1 LGKTLAGENPKEAR
15 TLLCGR
21 GSRLIPRSPG
31 KLCTISTQ
39 RFCLVVSAS
48 ETNCRS
54 PVVFRAAAETAK
66 KKRFSGQYTTAE
78 IGHAASK
85 LQKGQRAIWGPCV
98 EIRGAPEGPRSR
110 AASGCWCC
118 SGSKSC
124 RGRSR
129 QRKAAGEC
137 EGEGAT
143 TLNVE
148 RQDAANVVWAARA
161 AEVGRT
167 GSRGAQSPD
176 CRRLAKPECRGKK
189 KPQITREK

>member
-1 LGKTLAGENPKEAR
+1 CSVDKAVASFHGLQPGLQR
-15 TLLCGR
+15 RR
-21 GSRLIPRSPG
+21 GSLGSTRLQRSVKQLPSCKEG
-31 KLCTISTQ
+31 SEPC
-39 RFCLVVSAS
+39 RARAS
-48 ETNCRS
+48 RS
-54 PVVFRAAAETAK
+54 
-66 KKRFSGQYTTAE
+66 
-78 IGHAASK
+78 
-85 LQKGQRAIWGPCV
+85 
-98 EIRGAPEGPRSR
+98 GAPKGLESR
-110 AASGCWCC
+110 AANGYWSC

-129 QRKAAGEC
+129 QRKTAGEC